1 MRRSGTSES
10 GDVAHLHESQ
20 GAINVG
26 PISVQLQTLSGGWCT
41 ASFRDRNIS
50 NRARILCPLVE
61 AKRLLRESMNHF
73 TVHAI
78 RLPGVIVGAFGRHF
92 AARRN
97 STCSWHLAAVA
108 ETNAKRRTRA
118 MLCATSSR
126 P

>member
-61 AKRLLRESMNHF
+61 AKRLLRESMSHF

-78 RLPGVIVGAFGRHF
+78 WRPLP
-92 AARRN
+92 
-97 STCSWHLAAVA
+97 
-108 ETNAKRRTRA
+108 RRTRRGEPERCCEQQA
-118 MLCATSSR
+118 ADHNNSR
-126 P
+126 VFKSNDSRA